1 MTDKEIALLDLVI
14 REDNGVTLAEA
25 INYTGFSKTTVYRN
39 LENLAKMSLMYK
51 NGGRYFPG
59 AVMLRWMNAKRSNQ
73 SITRIFEPY
82 LEDLLAEFNHTV
94 HLVQL
99 QDNNKGVYIQKLQH
113 EGAVQIKSSIGD
125 ELILYSSGAG
135 RAILAEFSDSEVEEY
150 FNSIGSIIALTAKTV
165 TSKTEMLKL
174 IQGYRGKG
182 YAVEI
187 EQNEDGIQCVGVA
200 FKYGD
205 MMLAI
210 SMVTTT
216 LEPMDVLDKIGASLV
231 ETKKRIENDLK

>member
-1 MTDKEIALLDLVI
+1 MTDKEIALLDIVI
-14 REDNGVTLAEA
+14 KEDNGITLAEA

-39 LENLAKMSLMYK
+39 LENMAKMSLIYK
-51 NGGRYFPG
+51 NGGRYFLG

-73 SITRIFEPY
+73 SITRIFAPY
-82 LEDLLAEFNHTV
+82 LEDLLSEFNHTV

-135 RAILAEFSDSEVEEY
+135 RAILAEFSDSDVEKY
-150 FNSIGSIIALTAKTV
+150 FSSIGDVIALTSKTV
-165 TSKTEMLKL
+165 TSKPEILKL
-174 IQGYRGKG
+174 IQGYREKG

-210 SMVTTT
+210 SIVTTT
-216 LEPMDVLDKIGASLV
+216 LEPMEVLDEIGASLV
-231 ETKKRIENDLK
+231 ATKNRIENDLK